1 MRINH
6 NFWYMKNIFKK
17 SLISAN
23 CLDKFLV
30 YVFPTYNKR
39 KLRLSTILNKFNNL
53 ICQKWVL
60 EYFMN
65 ISMDIFVLLYVKLIT
80 YKTVKIMLCNTED
93 YSVLYNFV
101 YAEWHTREPLGL
113 RELCH

>member
-1 MRINH
+1 
-6 NFWYMKNIFKK
+6 
-17 SLISAN
+17 
-23 CLDKFLV
+23 
-30 YVFPTYNKR
+30 
-39 KLRLSTILNKFNNL
+39 
-53 ICQKWVL
+53 
-60 EYFMN
+60 MN
-65 ISMDIFVLLYVKLIT
+65 ISMDIFVLLYVKLTT